1 MWKEREHNVWVREN
15 TDDPKTYRF
24 ELISDGKVV
33 LSMEKN
39 VTSRFQLQMMHEQT
53 LEIAHHYMETGE
65 LPSRASQIMKR

>member
-24 ELISDGKVV
+24 ELICDDQVV

-39 VTSRFQLQMMHEQT
+39 VKSRFQL
-53 LEIAHHYMETGE
+53 
-65 LPSRASQIMKR
+65 